1 MIMQQINNHKNKL
14 LMLINNLINTQL
26 VNEEIFINN
35 EIKKESEF
43 LNSLLNLKQNS
54 LINQNNNFNDMIL
67 QNNLMM
73 NFQPNIIPINVQE
86 QQINQNNK
94 NGFQNNCG
102 ENNRIINVR
111 FIQETGKKFNIICK
125 SNEKIS
131 DIIKKYREKAN
142 DYNENHFL
150 CLQKPASQQNL
161 KIFFNNTLEDL
172 QIPNNYIDINVIR
185 HKIIMG
191 GL

>member
-1 MIMQQINNHKNKL
+1 MIQQEINIHKNKL
-14 LMLINNLINTQL
+14 IMLINNLINTQL

-54 LINQNNNFNDMIL
+54 LMNQNHNFNDMIL

-125 SNEKIS
+125 
-131 DIIKKYREKAN
+131 
-142 DYNENHFL
+142 
-150 CLQKPASQQNL
+150 
-161 KIFFNNTLEDL
+161 
-172 QIPNNYIDINVIR
+172 
-185 HKIIMG
+185 
-191 GL
+191 

>member
-1 MIMQQINNHKNKL
+1 M
-14 LMLINNLINTQL
+14 
-26 VNEEIFINN
+26 
-35 EIKKESEF
+35 
-43 LNSLLNLKQNS
+43 
-54 LINQNNNFNDMIL
+54 NQNNNFNDMIL

-161 KIFFNNTLEDL
+161 TFIFSILL
-172 QIPNNYIDINVIR
+172 LLS
-185 HKIIMG
+185 K
-191 GL
+191 L

>member
-1 MIMQQINNHKNKL
+1 
-14 LMLINNLINTQL
+14 MLINNLINTQL

-54 LINQNNNFNDMIL
+54 LMNQNNNFNDMIL

-86 QQINQNNK
+86 QQISQNNK

-102 ENNRIINVR
+102 ENNRTG
-111 FIQETGKKFNIICK
+111 QEI
-125 SNEKIS
+125 
-131 DIIKKYREKAN
+131 
-142 DYNENHFL
+142 
-150 CLQKPASQQNL
+150 
-161 KIFFNNTLEDL
+161 
-172 QIPNNYIDINVIR
+172 
-185 HKIIMG
+185 
-191 GL
+191 